1 MPKLAQKA
9 KALNGKGAVVSYAHE
24 PAKFYYRELIK
35 GTKNYRSQLIED
47 ADTLEL
53 ALEKCIDTYT
63 ELKAREN
70 FFGSVGETVINRRPV
85 VVDNSG
91 GRKKRIKTKELS
103 VCVEE
108 FLASEKKRRDA
119 NLLGDSTYENK
130 ERTLRKWMLPYLKEK
145 GCSHSQHIE
154 TETLRDYPVWRQA
167 AKTTRRLEL
176 VIIKDFID
184 NYLRANN
191 LMRDEIDFTRIVP
204 KIKIADSELDANP
217 PLDAANW
224 RKVLVSLKENVTR
237 AEKNPNHR
245 GHYSNRMFYHW
256 AIIARNSGLR
266 PNVELNA
273 LRWCDVKAV
282 NVGRD
287 SESEGKRVDKWVSV
301 IYVKKSKTGKQRT
314 VPTNGVHK
322 QLEDWKKEQEEYI
335 KKHCPNVEITNET
348 LIFGNPYN
356 EMRAYSME
364 YLYSLWRNML
374 DAMEEPLAP
383 YVFSDKG
390 YTLYSLRSTYICN
403 LIIDS
408 KGIYDVAK
416 LAGHTVAV
424 CEKYYARLDMAVKAE
439 EITEFEYGQKGSRKA
454 EERSY

>member
-1 MPKLAQKA
+1 
-9 KALNGKGAVVSYAHE
+9 VSYAHE
-24 PAKFYYRELIK
+24 PSKFYYRELIK

-70 FFGSVGETVINRRPV
+70 FFGKVGETVINRRPI

-91 GRKKRIKTKELS
+91 ARSKKRIKTKELS
-103 VCVEE
+103 ICVEE

-154 TETLRDYPVWRQA
+154 TETFRDYPVWRDA

-191 LMRDEIDFTRIVP
+191 LMRDEIDFTRLVP
-204 KIKIADSELDANP
+204 KIKIMDSELDANP

-224 RKVLVSLKENVTR
+224 RKVLVSLKNNVTR

-335 KKHCPNVEITNET
+335 KKHCPNVEITDET

-364 YLYSLWRNML
+364 YLLSLWRNML
-374 DAMEEPLAP
+374 DAMEEPLTP
-383 YVFSDKG
+383 YVFSDKP

-403 LIIDS
+403 LIIDG

-439 EITEFEYGQKGSRKA
+439 EMTEFEYGQKGSRKT